1 MCLLRSKLSSLE
13 LRLEK
18 LWKGFIEKTGQ
29 TINDYLGIPHLVHL
43 LNELNSESCHII
55 NHFLMKSY
63 FHATRLTNFAF
74 WL

>member
-1 MCLLRSKLSSLE
+1 MCLLCSKLSSLE

-43 LNELNSESCHII
+43 LNELNSESYQVVYH
-55 NHFLMKSY
+55 L
-63 FHATRLTNFAF
+63 
-74 WL
+74 